1 MPALPGSLPYPR
13 AALFILSGRR
23 DRHEGSSKI
32 DRIYKIYR
40 IRRKKINPVNLV
52 NPVYFHR
59 FMASLIASERLRSD
73 FWFKDE
79 RNGTL
84 SV

>member
-1 MPALPGSLPYPR
+1 MKAPR
-13 AALFILSGRR
+13 
-23 DRHEGSSKI
+23 KI

-40 IRRKKINPVNLV
+40 MRGKKINPVNLV

-59 FMASLIASERLRSD
+59 FMASLIASERLRGD

-84 SV
+84 SE